1 MNFNWLKNLSL
12 QKAVLYFFI
21 FILIFI
27 LVLTLVF

>member
-1 MNFNWLKNLSL
+1 MNFNWILNIAL

-27 LVLTLVF
+27 LILTLVF

>member
-1 MNFNWLKNLSL
+1 MNFNWISNIAL

-27 LVLTLVF
+27 LALTLIF

>member
-1 MNFNWLKNLSL
+1 MNFNWILNIVL